1 MSIEKGR
8 AYFRALGIEEK
19 VMEFDVSSATVELA
33 ALALGVEGARI
44 AKTLSFKKD
53 ESCIL
58 ILAAGDARIDN
69 RKFKDFFHMKAKM
82 PTAEEVLELVGH
94 PVGGV
99 CPFGINEGID
109 VYLDE
114 SLKRFETVFPAV
126 GSGNSAIELNLAELF
141 ECSKAKAW
149 IDVCKIPEAES

>member
-8 AYFRALGIEEK
+8 AYFRQFG
-19 VMEFDVSSATVELA
+19 MEDRVREFTVSSATVELA

-53 ESCIL
+53 DSCIL

-69 RKFKDFFHMKAKM
+69 RKFKDKFHMKAKM
-82 PTAEEVLELVGH
+82 LTADEVLELVGH

-114 SLKRFETVFPAV
+114 SLKRFTTVFPAV
-126 GSGNSAIELNLAELF
+126 GSASSAIELDLYELF
-141 ECSKAKAW
+141 KYSNALEW
-149 IDVCKIPEAES
+149 IDVCKLPEPQE